1 MTINIRNMEEDD
13 ILDVMLLAREFS
25 KEAPASH
32 KWDKNKTLSFL
43 QTTINSPH
51 MEVFVCEKDGEIV
64 GGLVAVISEMYM
76 SYTKQATEL
85 AWFVS
90 KDVRGSSVA
99 IRLVKHFE
107 EWAKQNKADYITMSD
122 ITGIG
127 NLSEMY
133 SRMGYTSAETS
144 YIKEL

>member
-1 MTINIRNMEEDD
+1 MTINIRNMNEDD

-43 QTTINSPH
+43 QSTINLPNI
-51 MEVFVCEKDGEIV
+51 EVFVCEKDNEIV
-64 GGLVAVISEMYM
+64 GGLVGVISEMYM

-90 KDVRGSSVA
+90 KEARGSSVA

-107 EWAKQNKADYITMSD
+107 EWAKENGADYVTMSD
-122 ITGIG
+122 ITGI
-127 NLSEMY
+127 NTLSEMY
-133 SRMGYTSAETS
+133 TRMGYTVSETA
-144 YIKEL
+144 YMKEL